1 MHGDGAPCNGAE
13 EYLAELGGVQGKD
26 SRGEPVYLTPKGG
39 GENSMPVKRRMPE
52 SVYGIAPQHL
62 SDMVKA

>member
-1 MHGDGAPCNGAE
+1 MPRERAPWNGAE

-26 SRGEPVYLTPKGG
+26 SRGEPVYLKPKGG
-39 GENSMPVKRRMPE
+39 GENSMPVKRKMLE
-52 SVYGIAPQHL
+52 SVYDIVPQHL

>member
-1 MHGDGAPCNGAE
+1 MHREGAPCNGAE

-26 SRGEPVYLTPKGG
+26 SRGEPVYLKPKGR
-39 GENSMPVKRRMPE
+39 GENSMPVKRKMLE
-52 SVYGIAPQHL
+52 SVYDIVPQHL